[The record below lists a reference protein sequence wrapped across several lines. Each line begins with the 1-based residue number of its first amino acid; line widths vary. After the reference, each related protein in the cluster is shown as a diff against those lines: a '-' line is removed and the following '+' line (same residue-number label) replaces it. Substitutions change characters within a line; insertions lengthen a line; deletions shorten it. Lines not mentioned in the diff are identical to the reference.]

1 MTSWRV
7 WDALPHSG
15 IMLMYFQGRCVLL
28 PLGWRL
34 HCVCVGAVAVVSCT
48 CALCPEKSGFWWL
61 IIQGKRC
68 FFYAEGARHENGWCC
83 HNEHGR

>member
-1 MTSWRV
+1 
-7 WDALPHSG
+7 
-15 IMLMYFQGRCVLL
+15 MYFQDGCVLL

-34 HCVCVGAVAVVSCT
+34 HCVCVRAVAVVGCT
-48 CALCPEKSGFWWL
+48 CALSPEKFGFWWL
-61 IIQGKRC
+61 IIQVKSC